1 MPHPLGS
8 APGKIVA
15 VHLNYRGRAAERG
28 RLPDRP
34 SYFLKPPTSLA
45 GSGDRLIRPQ
55 GCELMAFEGEIALVI
70 GERARQAPLES
81 AWSHV
86 RWVTAANDV
95 GVYDLRHADGG
106 ANLRSKG
113 ADGFTPLGPRLLDA
127 RALDPAGL
135 RLRTWVNGEPAQD
148 DTSDHLLFPFAQL
161 IADLSRTITL
171 EPGDV
176 ILTGTPGGAGVVVPG
191 DLVAVEVTGDGQSTG
206 RLANRVAEADGPLA
220 DVGAMPRL
228 RPEDRAAAYGRTAGA
243 DAGGAYGRTAEADAG
258 VAYGRTVGADPGA
271 AYGRTVADARTA
283 PYEHPP
289 EGPIPIPIPI
299 PIPLALTEPHR
310 AALTQISVA
319 TLASQLRKRGY
330 NGFFIDGAR
339 PTRPDLKLVGTAR
352 TLRYLPLREDLAP
365 AYSGGMNAQKR
376 AVESVRPG
384 EVLVMDARREADAGT
399 LGDILALRAQRR
411 GAAGI
416 VTDGGLR
423 DSAAVAAL
431 DIPVYSSSVHPAV
444 LGRRHIPWDTDVP
457 IACGNALVRPGDVLV
472 GDADGVLV
480 LPPHLLPELIADA
493 QEQELQE
500 EFIAERVAEGAAIEG
515 LYPLGSNWQAE
526 YERWLRHGKRC
537 PVDRPQEATQ

>member
-15 VHLNYRGRAAERG
+15 VHLNYRSRAAERG
-28 RLPDRP
+28 RTPDRP
-34 SYFLKPPTSLA
+34 AYFLKPPTSLA
-45 GSGDRLIRPQ
+45 GSGDPLIRPQ
-55 GCELMAFEGEIALVI
+55 GCELMAFEGEIALVL
-70 GERARQAPLES
+70 GERARQAAPES
-81 AWSHV
+81 AWSYV
-86 RWVTAANDV
+86 RWVTAANDA

-106 ANLRSKG
+106 SNLRSKG
-113 ADGFTPLGPRLLDA
+113 GDGFTPIGPRLLDA
-127 RALDPAGL
+127 RLLDPAGL

-176 ILTGTPGGAGVVVPG
+176 ILTGTPGGASVVVPG
-191 DLVAVEVTGDGQSTG
+191 DLVAVEVSGGDGQSTG

-220 DVGAMPRL
+220 DYGAMPS
-228 RPEDRAAAYGRTAGA
+228 PWPQDRAAAYGRKA
-243 DAGGAYGRTAEADAG
+243 
-258 VAYGRTVGADPGA
+258 A
-271 AYGRTVADARTA
+271 AYGHGAAACGRGAADQAPPSRTA
-283 PYEHPP
+283 
-289 EGPIPIPIPI
+289 
-299 PIPLALTEPHR
+299 ALTAAQR
-310 AALTQISVA
+310 AALMEISVA

-330 NGFFIDGAR
+330 NGFFVDGAR

-365 AYSGGMNAQKR
+365 EHSGGMNAQKR

-399 LGDILALRAQRR
+399 LGDILALRAHRR

-431 DIPVYSSSVHPAV
+431 DIPVYSGSVHPAV
-444 LGRRHIPWDTDVP
+444 LGRRHLPWDTDVP

-480 LPPHLLPELIADA
+480 LPPRLLPELIADA
-493 QEQELQE
+493 REQELQE
-500 EFIAERVAEGAAIEG
+500 EFITERVAEGAAIEG
-515 LYPLGSNWQAE
+515 LYPLGPNWHAE
-526 YERWLRHGKRC
+526 YESWLERRRRGPSPSPSPGPSPSPSPGRSSGKR
-537 PVDRPQEATQ
+537 RQERSQEAAQ

>member
-15 VHLNYRGRAAERG
+15 VHLNYRSRAAERD

-70 GERARQAPLES
+70 GERARQTPLES
-81 AWSHV
+81 AWSYV
-86 RWVTAANDV
+86 RWVTAANDA

-127 RALDPAGL
+127 RTLDPAGL

-176 ILTGTPGGAGVVVPG
+176 ILTGTPSGAGVVVPG

-206 RLANRVAEADGPLA
+206 RLANRVAEAAGPLA

-228 RPEDRAAAYGRTAGA
+228 RPEDRAAAYGR
-243 DAGGAYGRTAEADAG
+243 RAEA
-258 VAYGRTVGADPGA
+258 RTGA
-271 AYGRTVADARTA
+271 AYGRTAADARTA
-283 PYEHPP
+283 PYGHTAAEARTP
-289 EGPIPIPIPI
+289 EE
-299 PIPLALTEPHR
+299 ALTGPHR
-310 AALTQISVA
+310 AALAQISVA

-330 NGFFIDGAR
+330 DGFFIDGAR
-339 PTRPDLKLVGTAR
+339 PTRPDLKLVGVAR

-399 LGDILALRAQRR
+399 LGDILALRAHRR

-480 LPPHLLPELIADA
+480 LPPRLLPELIADSL
-493 QEQELQE
+493 EQELQE

-515 LYPLGSNWQAE
+515 LYPLGSNWQSE
-526 YERWLRHGKRC
+526 YERWRTRGDSGDLSTDPDTFPTAPTDRR
-537 PVDRPQEATQ
+537 PADRPQEAAQ

>member
-15 VHLNYRGRAAERG
+15 VHLNYRSRAAERG
-28 RLPDRP
+28 RLPGRP

-55 GCELMAFEGEIALVI
+55 GCELMAFEGEIALVL
-70 GERARQAPLES
+70 GERVRQASPES
-81 AWSHV
+81 AWSYV
-86 RWVTAANDV
+86 RWVTAANDA
-95 GVYDLRHADGG
+95 GVYDLRHADAGS
-106 ANLRSKG
+106 NLRSKG
-113 ADGFTPLGPRLLDA
+113 ADGFTPVGPRLLDA
-127 RALDPAGL
+127 RTLDPAAL

-148 DTSDHLLFPFAQL
+148 DTSDNLLFPFAQL

-176 ILTGTPGGAGVVVPG
+176 ILTGTPSGASVVVPG
-191 DLVAVEVTGDGQSTG
+191 DLVAVEVTGGDGQSTG

-220 DVGAMPRL
+220 DFGAMPGP
-228 RPEDRAAAYGRTAGA
+228 RPEDRAAAYGRTAPQGRM
-243 DAGGAYGRTAEADAG
+243 DLYGRTAPQGRTDL
-258 VAYGRTVGADPGA
+258 YGRTA
-271 AYGRTVADARTA
+271 AYGRTPEPQATA
-283 PYEHPP
+283 PYEQ
-289 EGPIPIPIPI
+289 
-299 PIPLALTEPHR
+299 ALTETQR
-310 AALTQISVA
+310 AALTAISVA

-330 NGFFIDGAR
+330 NGFFVDGAR

-365 AYSGGMNAQKR
+365 AHTGGMNAQKR

-399 LGDILALRAQRR
+399 LGDILALRAHRR

-431 DIPVYSSSVHPAV
+431 DLPVYSGSVHPAV

-457 IACGNALVRPGDVLV
+457 IACGNALVQPGDVLV
-472 GDADGVLV
+472 GDADGVVV
-480 LPPHLLPELIADA
+480 LPPLLLPELIADA

-500 EFIAERVAEGAAIEG
+500 QFIAERVAEGAAIEG
-515 LYPLGSNWQAE
+515 LYPLGADWQPE
-526 YERWLRHGKRC
+526 YEHWLTGRRFPGL
-537 PVDRPQEATQ
+537 PQEAAQ